1 MGTLS
6 KSRDMTNKSQ
16 TSTTGSLGR
25 HCRTRLLKHLALR
38 HTECGDCSSNLK
50 LAEVMTQ
57 EPYQS
62 AHRVFWIMDNCSAHH
77 REPSRC
83 RSILRTFLGNERACS
98 VSTYLNLSIAAA

>member
-1 MGTLS
+1 MSCYCCNLS
-6 KSRDMTNKSQ
+6 MTNKSQ

-38 HTECGDCSSNLK
+38 HTECGDCGSNLK

-83 RSILRTFLGNERACS
+83 RSILRTFLGNELRVLAS
-98 VSTYLNLSIAAA
+98 LAAWG